1 MPRIFNHCKGSI
13 SKLYRSHKNSIVE
26 SLENHKLILI
36 IYFIGLILRLHDLGR
51 ESFWFDEVY
60 SIDMARQNL
69 VGIVKTIYVESDNNP
84 PLFYMIMHF
93 WVKIFGISESTFRF
107 PSAIISSF
115 SVLVIYKLGKLLFNK
130 NIGLFAALLLAT
142 SVFNITYAQEARAY
156 SSMVFLA
163 LLSIYFFFQMIATG
177 KRSHTIGYLVTS
189 ILLIYIHYYGL
200 FFIAS
205 LNAYY
210 FIILIINKKV
220 GELGFKRWLLLQLLL
235 LISFLPEI
243 YLVIL
248 NIMSIHKGF
257 WIEVPSLEE
266 MLYIYKAYTD
276 SWYLCLIFTLLSVIG
291 IINYSKINGYKSF
304 MDSFIS
310 VEGYSRQLSLSNI
323 ERVLILILIYVF
335 LNVIPFIISRLFLPI
350 YTQEYTILASS
361 AFYLLVA
368 KGIDNIGNKRL
379 AVLNDSSLLTNI
391 CIVSLILVVLVIHI
405 NKYYQIVQKHQW
417 RESIEYI
424 DANANNEDFV
434 MIYPPHEL
442 RSAKFYNKRNDLKI
456 SSLSQE
462 SELDFNTNGKRIWVV
477 ISDLI
482 HLGDKIYK
490 ETLIRHYS
498 LVSEKDFGKLQVYL
512 LTDHSR

>member
-1 MPRIFNHCKGSI
+1 
-13 SKLYRSHKNSIVE
+13 
-26 SLENHKLILI
+26 
-36 IYFIGLILRLHDLGR
+36 
-51 ESFWFDEVY
+51 
-60 SIDMARQNL
+60 
-69 VGIVKTIYVESDNNP
+69 
-84 PLFYMIMHF
+84 
-93 WVKIFGISESTFRF
+93 
-107 PSAIISSF
+107 
-115 SVLVIYKLGKLLFNK
+115 
-130 NIGLFAALLLAT
+130 
-142 SVFNITYAQEARAY
+142 
-156 SSMVFLA
+156 
-163 LLSIYFFFQMIATG
+163 
-177 KRSHTIGYLVTS
+177 
-189 ILLIYIHYYGL
+189 
-200 FFIAS
+200 
-205 LNAYY
+205 
-210 FIILIINKKV
+210 
-220 GELGFKRWLLLQLLL
+220 
-235 LISFLPEI
+235 
-243 YLVIL
+243 
-248 NIMSIHKGF
+248 
-257 WIEVPSLEE
+257 
-266 MLYIYKAYTD
+266 
-276 SWYLCLIFTLLSVIG
+276 
-291 IINYSKINGYKSF
+291 